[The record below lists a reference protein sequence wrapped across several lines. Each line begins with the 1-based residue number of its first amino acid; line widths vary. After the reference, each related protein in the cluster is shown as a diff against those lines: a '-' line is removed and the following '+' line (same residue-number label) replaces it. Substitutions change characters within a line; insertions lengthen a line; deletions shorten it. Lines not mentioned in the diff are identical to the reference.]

1 MALFQ
6 NTLPADSIRVNTSHP
21 PVSRWR
27 FSVLNDGVSGCG
39 KFEGMA
45 GIRKV

>member
-27 FSVLNDGVSGCG
+27 FVANKITLQCRY
-39 KFEGMA
+39 FLETTLA
-45 GIRKV
+45 AY